1 MALPPLLQRILRRP
15 AGAGPQSDAPAGKS
29 PPEASDL
36 ARTLARRRLI
46 GAAVLLLVAVVVF
59 PLVFETQ
66 PRPLPLDT
74 PIQLAKGAGPV
85 ATGTVVRPVT
95 PRAPA
100 PEAPASD
107 PVAAPVEPVPAD
119 ATASAAAAAAAAAP
133 LPAAASAPPA
143 AAPTPAPV
151 APAPQAKAAKAAEP
165 APAAKAA
172 LPVAKAAEPAPAP
185 KPPPA
190 ARADASAASA
200 AASAPAAQGARFV
213 VQVGAFADATQVRDL
228 RARLDK
234 LGLRKHYVQTVE
246 GKGGSRINRV
256 RLGPYATRDEAAR
269 AAARLKDSG
278 LPGQVLEL

>member
-1 MALPPLLQRILRRP
+1 MPLPPLLQRLWRRP
-15 AGAGPQSDAPAGKS
+15 SEDGGPKADAPAGKS
-29 PPEASDL
+29 AAEASDL

-74 PIQLAKGAGPV
+74 PIQLAKGSAP
-85 ATGTVVRPVT
+85 AAAGTVVRPVT

-107 PVAAPVEPVPAD
+107 PVPAPAEPVPAD
-119 ATASAAAAAAAAAP
+119 AAAP
-133 LPAAASAPPA
+133 AQAPAPASAPPA
-143 AAPTPAPV
+143 ALA
-151 APAPQAKAAKAAEP
+151 APARPPPASPAAPAAPAKAAAATKAPEP
-165 APAAKAA
+165 
-172 LPVAKAAEPAPAP
+172 VPAP

-190 ARADASAASA
+190 AAPRAAAAPASA
-200 AASAPAAQGARFV
+200 AASAPAGEGARFV
-213 VQVGAFADATQVRDL
+213 VQVGAFADTTQVRSL

-234 LGLRKHYVQTVE
+234 LGLPKHYVQTVE
-246 GKGGSRINRV
+246 GKGGTRMNRV

-269 AAARLKDSG
+269 AAARLKEAG